1 MKYELGLFLEGNQY
15 SCALLMTHDL
25 MTYSDMDKIFK
36 EMNDAYN
43 QNHRNGYFLRWKLEQ
58 RTLSEMKI
66 DQHQEYSELI
76 RDVYSFALGK
86 QDNASLMIGNEMR
99 QILEAFATF
108 EYKTNIEKYLQI
120 RQY

>member
-1 MKYELGLFLEGNQY
+1 
-15 SCALLMTHDL
+15 
-25 MTYSDMDKIFK
+25 
-36 EMNDAYN
+36 
-43 QNHRNGYFLRWKLEQ
+43 
-58 RTLSEMKI
+58 MKI